1 MIDAVQDEDA
11 VHKVLFLDKRVKS
24 RVSATLVASGP
35 AGYIHFWNVYDTSG
49 PMGRFRAVS
58 AWSYNYCLSGKF
70 LPGEDFFFC
79 PFHPC
84 FHE

>member
-1 MIDAVQDEDA
+1 MIDTVQDEDA

-58 AWSYNYCLSGKF
+58 GVAKLAIYNIVYQ
-70 LPGEDFFFC
+70 
-79 PFHPC
+79 PC
-84 FHE
+84 KI

>member
-1 MIDAVQDEDA
+1 MESYLSDFLSFAAVQDEDA

-49 PMGRFRAVS
+49 PMGCFQAVS
-58 AWSYNYCLSGKF
+58 SFVIQCMLASIR
-70 LPGEDFFFC
+70 
-79 PFHPC
+79 
-84 FHE
+84 

>member
-58 AWSYNYCLSGKF
+58 AWGYNYCLSGKF
-70 LPGEDFFFC
+70 LPGEDFFFL
-79 PFHPC
+79 PFSPLLS
-84 FHE
+84 